1 MFSVTVLGMAMFAPA
16 DPVPGGPPPANKVEA
31 VDRGQAVNFA
41 YIVTQ
46 LAARIEDEY
55 ARDVKM
61 KDLVAG
67 ALRGLHEEAGVP
79 VPDELLRKVQQSGD
93 HTELV
98 NLLVEARMRL
108 GNIPQLS
115 GTRSLF
121 AAIGGFRHA
130 IDPAC
135 SLVSQRV
142 NTYASIDQDFGI
154 GLELD
159 GATGPRWV
167 RYQVEYATALR
178 WLGPSGYF
186 GPVPAAD
193 AVPPPM
199 ALPWRVKRVIPGS
212 PAQLAGI
219 RPGDAI
225 THLNGTAIT
234 PENAAKL
241 FAAFAFPPG
250 VPGPGLPVPPGIKR
264 KLTLTRTGERA
275 PMTVELLTA
284 QYAPECLYGVA
295 RRDDGTWDCML
306 DREHKIGYIRVGPVE
321 EQADV
326 QMAEMI
332 DELIAR
338 DCRAL
343 ILDFRWCPGGYVT
356 PATKMAGLFVP
367 KDSIVARMQYR
378 NPNRLL
384 TGTELKSPVDPRYPD
399 LPLVLLIGSETTGGG
414 ELITAALQDN
424 IPDRKRLVTFGQR
437 TVGRAFIQNTTDAG
451 FGNLLYKISTGI
463 SYRPNGKPRQRTET
477 SQPTDDWGVRPDPG
491 LEVPVSADL
500 MAELRLQAELQA
512 IRPPESN
519 DALPFDDVTKDPF
532 RLAALVYLRKKLK

>member
-1 MFSVTVLGMAMFAPA
+1 MFGATVIGLAMFAPA
-16 DPVPGGPPPANKVEA
+16 EPVPGVPPAAKVEP

-55 ARDVKM
+55 TREVKLNA
-61 KDLVAG
+61 LVEG
-67 ALRGLHEEAGVP
+67 AVRGLHEEAGVP
-79 VPDELLRKVQQSGD
+79 VSEDLLRKVQQAGD

-108 GNIPQLS
+108 GNVPQLS
-115 GTRSLF
+115 GARSLF

-135 SLVSQRV
+135 GLVSQRL

-154 GLELD
+154 GIELE
-159 GATGPRWV
+159 GTTGPRWG
-167 RYQVEYATALR
+167 RYQVEYATGLR
-178 WLGPSGYF
+178 WLTPSGYF
-186 GPVPAAD
+186 GPVPAPN
-193 AVPPPM
+193 AVPPPV

-212 PAQLAGI
+212 PAQLAGV

-234 PENAAKL
+234 PQNAAKL
-241 FAAFAFPPG
+241 FAEFAFPPG
-250 VPGPGLPVPPGIKR
+250 VPGPGLPMPAGIQR
-264 KLTLTRTGERA
+264 KFTLARSGELE
-275 PMTVELLTA
+275 PISVEVLSA
-284 QYAPECLYGVA
+284 NYSPECLFGA
-295 RRDDGTWDCML
+295 RRRDDDSWDCML
-306 DREHKIGYIRVGPVE
+306 DRERKIGYIRVGPVE
-321 EQADV
+321 EHADE
-326 QMAEMI
+326 QMAAMI
-332 DELIAR
+332 DDLVAR

-367 KDSIVARMQYR
+367 KDSVIARMQYR
-378 NPNRLL
+378 HPERAP
-384 TGTELKSPVDPRYPD
+384 TGPEIRSPLDPRFPD
-399 LPLVLLIGSETTGGG
+399 LPLVLLIGSETKGGG

-437 TVGRAFIQNTTDAG
+437 TVGRAFIQTTTDAG
-451 FGNLLYKISTGI
+451 FGNLLYRVTTGI
-463 SYRPNGKPRQRTET
+463 SLRPNGKPRQRTAT
-477 SQPTDDWGVRPDPG
+477 SQPTDEWGVRPDAG

-500 MAELRLQAELQA
+500 MAELRLQAELHA

-519 DALPFDDVTKDPF
+519 DSLPFDDATKDPF
-532 RLAALVYLRKKLK
+532 RLAALVFLRKQLK